1 MPRRAPRPVVAALLL
16 ALSTAAVAAPPGQ
29 CPAIHRPIP
38 SPAARQLLPPV
49 EVMRCFMSL
58 AEIAAVR
65 SSIGHDAQ
73 TTLSD
78 PAYDSGELDPDGT
91 MRLPLSAAQMAALL
105 KMHTVLDPD
114 MREGAILRKYV
125 PNSDVGGIL
134 YGRTVI
140 TSGGQ
145 PAVVTTDTVR
155 GFVGL
160 ERNTQGLTAG
170 ATIAAVGLDYE
181 TAALGQFTDASEVS
195 YYREV
200 ALEVLRHGLHS
211 IRHTMSA
218 AGASDAKIP
227 LAKDLY
233 DAVQGAA
240 PGLAG
245 RSFEMDRQGQLNP
258 YTGLGISDELV
269 LLVLRSHVEIEEY
282 PLHLNEEDVMT
293 APTPLAV
300 GDRLLRRLPDGRETV
315 VATYVSTIGADGAAA
330 RRWVL
335 SRHLPRRLA
344 VYYRGLV
351 EQAAARVAAAT
362 QAGETLGEE
371 DVPSLS
377 NPWSAPRRT
386 GNR

>member
-1 MPRRAPRPVVAALLL
+1 MPRRAPRPVIAVLLL
-16 ALSTAAVAAPPGQ
+16 ALSATVAWATPQGQ

-38 SPAARQLLPPV
+38 SPAARQHLAPV

-58 AEIAAVR
+58 AEIEEVR

-73 TTLSD
+73 TTLDD
-78 PAYDSGELDPDGT
+78 PAYASGELNPDGST
-91 MRLPLSAAQMAALL
+91 RPPLDAAQIAALV

-125 PNSDVGGIL
+125 PNSSVGGIL

-140 TSGGQ
+140 SSNGS
-145 PAVVTTDTVR
+145 PLVVSTDTVR

-181 TAALGQFTDASEVS
+181 TGDLGQFTDASGVS

-200 ALEVLRHGLHS
+200 ALEILRHGLHS

-218 AGASDAKIP
+218 QGASDAKIP
-227 LAKDLY
+227 LAKDLQ
-233 DAVQGAA
+233 DAVAGDA
-240 PGLAG
+240 PALAG
-245 RSFEMDRQGQLNP
+245 RSFEMNRQGQLNP

-269 LLVLRSHVEIEEY
+269 LLVLRAHLEIEEY
-282 PLHLNEEDVMT
+282 RLHLNEEDVMT
-293 APTPLAV
+293 TPTPLAL
-300 GDRLLRRLPDGRETV
+300 GDQLLRRLPDGRETV
-315 VATYVSTIGADGAAA
+315 VATYVATVGKDGAVT

-335 SRHLPRRLA
+335 SRHLSRRLA
-344 VYYRGLV
+344 AYYRGLV
-351 EQAAARVAAAT
+351 EEAAQQVAAA
-362 QAGETLGEE
+362 GG
-371 DVPSLS
+371 
-377 NPWSAPRRT
+377 
-386 GNR
+386 